1 MTVLGISGSLRKNGN
16 TATLVNTILER
27 VREAG
32 VETEYISLAGM
43 EIRPCTGCETCRET
57 KWCVTED
64 DDWGFV
70 AQRMVEC
77 EVLVLGAPTYYYDI
91 NGQTKN
97 LIDRTY
103 SLFHDRRLSG
113 RRAVAVAVCAD
124 RGGER
129 SLETIEG
136 FLNAHEFSY
145 LGYVC
150 GRGYAPGDIRKD
162 EQAMKKAVAVADTIV
177 RYLRPE
183 D

>member
-1 MTVLGISGSLRKNGN
+1 MSVLGISGSMRKNGN
-16 TATLVNTILER
+16 TALLVTTILDR

-32 VETEYISLAGM
+32 IETDYLTLAGM
-43 EIRPCTGCETCRET
+43 DIRPCTGCEACKSA

-64 DDWGFV
+64 DDWAGI
-70 AQRMVEC
+70 AEKMIDC
-77 EVLVLGAPTYYYDI
+77 EVLILGAPTYYYDI

-103 SLFHDRRLSG
+103 SLYHDRRLAG
-113 RRAVAVAVCAD
+113 RKAVAIAVCAD

-129 SLETIEG
+129 ALETIEG
-136 FLNAHEFSY
+136 FLNSHEFSY

-150 GRGYAPGDIRKD
+150 GRGYAPGDVRKD
-162 EQAMKKAVAVADTIV
+162 ERAMKRARQVADTII

>member
-1 MTVLGISGSLRKNGN
+1 MNVLGISGSMRKNGN
-16 TATLVNTILER
+16 TALLVNAILDR

-32 VETEYISLAGM
+32 IETEYLSLADM
-43 EIRPCTGCETCRET
+43 DIRPCTGCEACREA

-64 DDWGFV
+64 DDWGSV
-70 AQRMVEC
+70 AQKMIDC
-77 EVLVLGAPTYYYDI
+77 EVLVIGAPTYYYDI

-103 SLFHDRRLSG
+103 SLFHDRRLAG
-113 RRAVAVAVCAD
+113 RSAVAVAVYAD

-129 SLETIEG
+129 SLETMEG

-150 GRGYAPGDIRKD
+150 GRGYAPGDVLKD
-162 EQAMKKAVAVADTIV
+162 ERAVKRATEVADTIV
-177 RYLRPE
+177 RLLRPE

>member
-1 MTVLGISGSLRKNGN
+1 MNVLGISGSMRKNGN
-16 TATLVNTILER
+16 TAILVTTILDR

-32 VETEYISLAGM
+32 IGTEFLSLAGM
-43 EIRPCTGCETCRET
+43 DIRPCTGCEACKDA

-64 DDWGFV
+64 DDWGLV
-70 AQRMVEC
+70 AEKMIDC

-103 SLFHDRRLSG
+103 SLYHDRRLSG

-124 RGGER
+124 RGCER
-129 SLETIEG
+129 SLETMEG
-136 FLNAHEFSY
+136 FLNTHEFSY

-150 GRGYAPGDIRKD
+150 GKGYAPGDIRKD
-162 EQAMKKAVAVADTIV
+162 EQAMKKARAVADTIV
-177 RYLRPE
+177 RYLQPE

>member
-1 MTVLGISGSLRKNGN
+1 MNVLGISGSMRKGGN
-16 TATLVNTILER
+16 TAALVTTILDR
-27 VREAG
+27 VQKAG
-32 VETEYISLAGM
+32 IETEFLSLADM
-43 EIRPCTGCETCRET
+43 DIRPCTGCEACQDA
-57 KWCVTED
+57 KWCATED
-64 DDWGFV
+64 DDWGYV
-70 AQRMVEC
+70 AQKMIDC

-103 SLFHDRRLSG
+103 SLFHDRRLAG
-113 RRAVAVAVCAD
+113 RSAVAVAVHAD

-150 GRGYAPGDIRKD
+150 GRGYAPGDIQKD
-162 EQAMKKAVAVADTIV
+162 ERAMKKAAGVADTIV

>member
-1 MTVLGISGSLRKNGN
+1 MNVLGISGSMRKNGN
-16 TATLVNTILER
+16 TALLVTTILDR

-32 VETEYISLAGM
+32 IETEYLSLAGM
-43 EIRPCTGCETCRET
+43 DIRPCTGCEACRDA

-64 DDWGFV
+64 DDWGRV
-70 AQRMVEC
+70 AEKMIDC
-77 EVLVLGAPTYYYDI
+77 EVLVIGAPTYYYDI

-150 GRGYAPGDIRKD
+150 GRAYAPGDVQKD
-162 EQAMKKAVAVADTIV
+162 EQAMKRAAVVADAIV
-177 RYLRPE
+177 RYLQPE

>member
-1 MTVLGISGSLRKNGN
+1 MNVLGISGSMRKNGN
-16 TATLVNTILER
+16 TAQLVTTILDR

-32 VETEYISLAGM
+32 IETEYLSLADM
-43 EIRPCTGCETCRET
+43 DIRPCTGCEACKDA

-64 DDWGFV
+64 DDWSSV
-70 AQRMVEC
+70 AEKMIDC

-124 RGGER
+124 RGCER

-150 GRGYAPGDIRKD
+150 GKGYVPGDIRKD
-162 EQAMKKAVAVADTIV
+162 EQAMKKATEVAGTIV

>member
-1 MTVLGISGSLRKNGN
+1 MNVLGISGSMRKNGN
-16 TATLVNTILER
+16 TAQLVTTILDR

-32 VETEYISLAGM
+32 IETEFLSLADM
-43 EIRPCTGCETCRET
+43 EIRPCTGCEACKDA

-64 DDWGFV
+64 DDWSSV
-70 AQRMVEC
+70 AEKMINC

-103 SLFHDRRLSG
+103 SLYHDRRLAG
-113 RRAVAVAVCAD
+113 RRAVAVTVCAD
-124 RGGER
+124 RGCER
-129 SLETIEG
+129 SLETLEG
-136 FLNAHEFSY
+136 FLNTHEFSY

-150 GRGYAPGDIRKD
+150 GKGYAPGDIHKD
-162 EQAMKKAVAVADTIV
+162 EQAMKKARVVADTIV
-177 RYLRPE
+177 RYLQPE

>member
-1 MTVLGISGSLRKNGN
+1 MNVLGISGSMRKNGN
-16 TATLVNTILER
+16 TALLVNAILDR

-32 VETEYISLAGM
+32 IETEYLSLAGM
-43 EIRPCTGCETCRET
+43 DIRPCTGCEACREA

-64 DDWGFV
+64 DDWGSV
-70 AQRMVEC
+70 AQKMIDC
-77 EVLVLGAPTYYYDI
+77 EVLVIGAPTYYYDI

-103 SLFHDRRLSG
+103 SLFHDRRLAG
-113 RRAVAVAVCAD
+113 RSAVAVAVYAD

-129 SLETIEG
+129 SLETMEG

-150 GRGYAPGDIRKD
+150 GRGYAPGDVLKD
-162 EQAMKKAVAVADTIV
+162 ERAVKRATEVADTIV
-177 RYLRPE
+177 RLLRPE

>member
-1 MTVLGISGSLRKNGN
+1 MNVLGISGSMRKNGN
-16 TATLVNTILER
+16 TALLVTTILDR

-32 VETEYISLAGM
+32 IETEYLTLAGM
-43 EIRPCTGCETCRET
+43 DIRPCTGCEACREA

-64 DDWGFV
+64 DDWGRV
-70 AQRMVEC
+70 AEKMIDC
-77 EVLVLGAPTYYYDI
+77 EVLVIGAPTYYYDI

-150 GRGYAPGDIRKD
+150 GRGYAPGDVRKD
-162 EQAMKKAVAVADTIV
+162 EQAMKKATEVADTIV

>member
-1 MTVLGISGSLRKNGN
+1 MSVLGISGSMRKNGN
-16 TATLVNTILER
+16 TAMLVTAILDR

-32 VETEYISLAGM
+32 IETEFLSLADM
-43 EIRPCTGCETCRET
+43 DIQPCTGCEACRDA
-57 KWCVTED
+57 KWCVRED
-64 DDWGFV
+64 DDWAGV
-70 AQRMVEC
+70 AQKMIDS

-103 SLFHDRRLSG
+103 SLYHDRRLSG

-136 FLNAHEFSY
+136 FLNTHEFSY

-150 GRGYAPGDIRKD
+150 GRGYAPGDILKD
-162 EQAMKKAVAVADTIV
+162 ERAMRSAARVAGTIV

>member
-1 MTVLGISGSLRKNGN
+1 MNVLGISGSMRKNGN
-16 TATLVNTILER
+16 TAMLVTTILDR

-32 VETEYISLAGM
+32 IETEYLTLAGM
-43 EIRPCTGCETCRET
+43 DIRPCTGCEACRDA
-57 KWCVTED
+57 KWCVMED
-64 DDWGFV
+64 DDWGLV
-70 AQRMVEC
+70 AQKMIDC
-77 EVLVLGAPTYYYDI
+77 EVLVIGAPTYYYDV

-103 SLFHDRRLSG
+103 SLFHDRRLAG
-113 RRAVAVAVCAD
+113 RRAVAVAVYAD

-129 SLETIEG
+129 SLETMEG

-150 GRGYAPGDIRKD
+150 GRGYAPGDVRKD
-162 EQAMKKAVAVADTIV
+162 ERAMKMAARVADTIV
-177 RYLRPE
+177 RLLRPE

>member
-1 MTVLGISGSLRKNGN
+1 MNVLGISGSMRRNGN
-16 TATLVNTILER
+16 TATLVTTILDR

-32 VETEYISLAGM
+32 IKTEYLTLADM
-43 EIRPCTGCETCRET
+43 DIRPCTGCEACREA
-57 KWCVTED
+57 KWCAIED
-64 DDWGFV
+64 DDWADV
-70 AQRMVEC
+70 AQKMIDC

-113 RRAVAVAVCAD
+113 RGAVAVAVCAD

-129 SLETIEG
+129 SLETLEG

-150 GRGYAPGDIRKD
+150 GRGYNPGDIRND
-162 EQAMKKAVAVADTIV
+162 EQAMQKAIAVADTIV

>member
-1 MTVLGISGSLRKNGN
+1 MNVLGISGSMRKNGN
-16 TATLVNTILER
+16 TALLVNAILER

-32 VETEYISLAGM
+32 IETEYLTLADM
-43 EIRPCTGCETCRET
+43 EIRPCTGCEACREA

-64 DDWGFV
+64 DDWGYV
-70 AQRMVEC
+70 AQKMIDC
-77 EVLVLGAPTYYYDI
+77 EVLVIGAPTYYYDI

-103 SLFHDRRLSG
+103 SLFHDRRLAG
-113 RRAVAVAVCAD
+113 RKAVAVAVCAD

-129 SLETIEG
+129 SLETMEG

-150 GRGYAPGDIRKD
+150 GRGYAPGDVRKD
-162 EQAMKKAVAVADTIV
+162 ERAMKRARQVADTIV

>member
-1 MTVLGISGSLRKNGN
+1 MNVLGISGSMRKNGN
-16 TATLVNTILER
+16 TAALVTTILDR

-32 VETEYISLAGM
+32 IETEFLSLAGM
-43 EIRPCTGCETCRET
+43 DIRPCTGCEACKDA

-64 DDWGFV
+64 DDWGLV
-70 AQRMVEC
+70 AEKMIDC

-103 SLFHDRRLSG
+103 SLYHDRRLSG

-124 RGGER
+124 RGCER
-129 SLETIEG
+129 ALETMEG
-136 FLNAHEFSY
+136 FLNTHEFSY

-150 GRGYAPGDIRKD
+150 GKGYAPGDIRKD
-162 EQAMKKAVAVADTIV
+162 EQAMKKARAVADTIV
-177 RYLRPE
+177 RYLQPE

>member
-1 MTVLGISGSLRKNGN
+1 MNVLGISGSMRKNGN
-16 TATLVNTILER
+16 TATLVTTILDR

-32 VETEYISLAGM
+32 IETEYLSLAGM
-43 EIRPCTGCETCRET
+43 DIRPCTGCEACKDA

-64 DDWGFV
+64 DDWGLV
-70 AQRMVEC
+70 AQKMIDC

-103 SLFHDRRLSG
+103 SLYHDRRLAG
-113 RRAVAVAVCAD
+113 RSAVAVAVYAD
-124 RGGER
+124 RGGKR
-129 SLETIEG
+129 ALETMEG

-145 LGYVC
+145 LGHVC
-150 GRGYAPGDIRKD
+150 GRGYVPGDIQKD
-162 EQAMKKAVAVADTIV
+162 EEAMEKARNVADAIV
-177 RYLRPE
+177 RYLRPG

>member
-1 MTVLGISGSLRKNGN
+1 MNVLGISGSMRKNGN
-16 TATLVNTILER
+16 TAALVTTILDR

-32 VETEYISLAGM
+32 IETEFLSLADM
-43 EIRPCTGCETCRET
+43 DIRPCTGCEACRDA

-64 DDWGFV
+64 DDWGNV
-70 AQRMVEC
+70 AQKMIDC

-103 SLFHDRRLSG
+103 SLFHDRRLAG
-113 RRAVAVAVCAD
+113 RSAVAVAVYAD

-129 SLETIEG
+129 SLETMEG

-150 GRGYAPGDIRKD
+150 GRGYAPGDVLKD
-162 EQAMKKAVAVADTIV
+162 ERAMKKAAGVADTIV

>member
-1 MTVLGISGSLRKNGN
+1 MKVLGISGSMRKTGN
-16 TATLVNTILER
+16 TALLVTTILNR

-32 VETEYISLAGM
+32 IETEYLTLADM
-43 EIRPCTGCETCRET
+43 DIRPCTGCEACREA
-57 KWCVTED
+57 KWCVTEE
-64 DDWGFV
+64 DDWGRV
-70 AQRMVEC
+70 AEKMIEC

-103 SLFHDRRLSG
+103 SLYHDRRLAG
-113 RRAVAVAVCAD
+113 RKAVAVAVCAD

-136 FLNAHEFSY
+136 FLNSHEFSY

-150 GRGYAPGDIRKD
+150 GRGYAPGDVRKD
-162 EQAMKKAVAVADTIV
+162 ERAMKRAREVANKIIG
-177 RYLRPE
+177 YLRPE

>member
-1 MTVLGISGSLRKNGN
+1 MNVLGISGSMRKNGN
-16 TATLVNTILER
+16 TALLVTTILDR

-32 VETEYISLAGM
+32 IETEYLTLADM
-43 EIRPCTGCETCRET
+43 DIRPCTGCEVCREA
-57 KWCVTED
+57 KWCATED
-64 DDWGFV
+64 DDWARV
-70 AQRMVEC
+70 AQKMIDC

-103 SLFHDRRLSG
+103 SLFHDRRLAG
-113 RRAVAVAVCAD
+113 RKAVAVAVCAD

-129 SLETIEG
+129 SLETMEG

-150 GRGYAPGDIRKD
+150 GRGYAPGDVRKD
-162 EQAMKKAVAVADTIV
+162 ERAMKRARQVADTIV

>member
-1 MTVLGISGSLRKNGN
+1 MSVLGISGSMRKNGN
-16 TATLVNTILER
+16 TALLVTTILDR

-32 VETEYISLAGM
+32 IETEFLTLASM
-43 EIRPCTGCETCRET
+43 DIRPCTGCEACKSA
-57 KWCVTED
+57 KWCATED
-64 DDWGFV
+64 DDWAGV
-70 AQRMVEC
+70 AEKMIGC

-103 SLFHDRRLSG
+103 SLYHDRRLAG
-113 RRAVAVAVCAD
+113 RKAVSVAVCAD
-124 RGGER
+124 RGCER
-129 SLETIEG
+129 TLETIEG
-136 FLNAHEFSY
+136 FLNTHEFSY

-150 GRGYAPGDIRKD
+150 GKGYAPGDVRKD
-162 EQAMKKAVAVADTIV
+162 ERAMERARQVADTII